1 MSKKALFLLLL
12 AASTLQVVHA
22 QIENVHGPYLQNVD
36 ATEATVVW
44 EADKPSI
51 GWVELAPDDGTHFYS
66 CVRPQF
72 FDCTNGVKNTSTL
85 HSVKLHGL
93 QPGTTYRYR
102 VYSREVLSHNGF
114 LVNYDARIAA
124 NDVFNSKPLEFKTLD
139 PAKQETSFLIMNDI
153 HGHAELIPTL
163 LEKGKYKEKDLIFFN
178 GDMISISNKSEDFF
192 KGFMDTCI
200 VLFAKEKSPY
210 YCRGNH
216 ETRGEFAT
224 HFQEYFSPRIPHLYF
239 TLRQG
244 PVFFIVLDTGEDKP
258 DSDIEYSGI
267 VDYDGYRSEQAEWLK
282 TVKEDPSFQSA
293 TYRIAIAHMP
303 TVEDKSNWH
312 GVNDCLKKF
321 TPQLN
326 EMGIDIMLCG
336 HYHADAFYEPSTN
349 VQYPVMLNS
358 HEGII
363 SASADASELRLNIVH
378 QNGKTAMQ
386 KVLKAQR

>member
-1 MSKKALFLLLL
+1 MTKKHLLIPALLFV
-12 AASTLQVVHA
+12 AGFAQA
-22 QIENVHGPYLQNVD
+22 QIKNIHGPYLQNVD

-44 EADKPSI
+44 EADKPSV
-51 GWVELAPDDGTHFYS
+51 GWVELAPDDGTSFYS
-66 CVRPQF
+66 CERPKY

-102 VYSREVLSHNGF
+102 IYSKEVLSHNGF
-114 LVNYDARIAA
+114 LVNYNAQVAA
-124 NDVFNSKPLEFKTLD
+124 TDVFRHKPLEFHTLD
-139 PAKQETSFLIMNDI
+139 PAKAETSFLLMNDI
-153 HGHAELIPTL
+153 HGRAEIIPKL
-163 LEKGKYKEKDLIFFN
+163 LEKGNYKEKDLIFFN

-192 KGFMDTCI
+192 KGFMDTCT
-200 VLFAKEKSPY
+200 VLFAQEKSPY

-282 TVKEDPSFQSA
+282 TVKDDPLFQSA
-293 TYRIAIAHMP
+293 TYRVAISHMP
-303 TVEDKSNWH
+303 TTESKSHWH
-312 GVNDCLKKF
+312 GENDCLEKF
-321 TPQLN
+321 APQLN
-326 EMGIDIMLCG
+326 AMNIDLLICG
-336 HYHADAFYEPSTN
+336 HYHADSYHEPGSV
-349 VQYPVMLNS
+349 VQYPVLINS
-358 HEGII
+358 YEGVVSATAVASGLHVSII
-363 SASADASELRLNIVH
+363 R
-378 QNGKTAMQ
+378 QNGK
-386 KVLKAQR
+386 KVMEKEFPAKR